1 MPQPKKDA
9 VIVHMKMDR
18 TTHDKLDKYCAE
30 TGLSR
35 TAAIEKILKEH
46 LVKYSTDRAIVRK
59 EIDITKPL
67 TDEQIKML
75 EEAEAAPIVF
85 DEDCPELTEEQLSE
99 FHRVSEIRKK
109 EQEGKTNE
117 Q

>member
-18 TTHDKLDKYCAE
+18 TIHDKLDRYCAK

-46 LVKYSTDRAIVRK
+46 LAKYSTDREMVRK
-59 EIDITKPL
+59 ELDITKPL

-75 EEAEAAPIVF
+75 EELETHPIVF
-85 DEDCPELTEEQLSE
+85 DEDCPELTKDQLAE
-99 FHRVSEIRKK
+99 FHRASEIRK
-109 EQEGKTNE
+109 EE
-117 Q
+117 